1 MAVIIS
7 TEEELRNL
15 SYEKP
20 YVAIKYHNDKIPF
33 CLELYKKYSQLSELE
48 KYNDITFVRIN
59 SEENQIAKKLI
70 EKDVYSFMS
79 IYKNGLLIESKTISN
94 ENDIKSLLDKLERMV
109 D

>member
-7 TEEELRNL
+7 TEEDLRKL

-20 YVAIKYHNDKIPF
+20 YLSVKYHNDYIPV
-33 CLELYKKYSQLSELE
+33 CQELYKTYEQLSNDQKYSA
-48 KYNDITFVRIN
+48 ITFVRIN
-59 SEENQIAKKLI
+59 ADENRIAQKLI

-79 IYKNGLLIESKTISN
+79 IYKKGLLIESRTISN
-94 ENDIKSLLDKLERMV
+94 ENDIEALLDKLTSLV